1 MLNQIDLSRTD
12 LNLLALFEI
21 VLEEQHVGRAA
32 ERLRLSP
39 SAVSHGLGR
48 LRRLLNDPLFL
59 RTPKG
64 VVPTARATE
73 LSEPIADI
81 LARARNVIS
90 SAAPFDAAT
99 VDAPLHDRLGRRI
112 FDFPAGADG
121 RAGAD
126 GARYRHRDAAH
137 AAGDRHRRSGHACD
151 RPGGSPVRRYPCT
164 AFRAD
169 ALSRRNS
176 SSRPA
181 AGIHSWIRQRSPTTA
196 RCAICMIAPRGDPR
210 GPVDDLLRS
219 SGLSRR
225 IVLAVPNFML
235 GIEVIS
241 KTDLISM
248 LPKRFVAMHA
258 ERFGIAWVTA
268 PVSVGRQPVMAVA
281 PKVAMMDAGIAWLFD
296 ILAAGCRPPRT
307 LRAPGRRSTRPST
320 CRTGRIMPRAGR

>member
-21 VLEEQHVGRAA
+21 VLEERHVGRAA

-90 SAAPFDAAT
+90 TAAPFDAARST
-99 VDAPLHDRLGRRI
+99 RRFTIGSADGFSIFLPALMAELERTAPNIDIVMRHMQRESAISDLDARAIDVAVAPFDDVPGRLFARALYQEEFVVAAHRGHPFLDAPTL
-112 FDFPAGADG
+112 
-121 RAGAD
+121 
-126 GARYRHRDAAH
+126 ARYCEMRH
-137 AAGDRHRRSGHACD
+137 
-151 RPGGSPVRRYPCT
+151 
-164 AFRAD
+164 
-169 ALSRRNS
+169 L
-176 SSRPA
+176 
-181 AGIHSWIRQRSPTTA
+181 
-196 RCAICMIAPRGDPR
+196 MIAPRGDPR
-210 GPVDDLLRS
+210 GPVDDLLLS
-219 SGLSRR
+219 QHGLSRR
-225 IVLAVPNFML
+225 VVLAVPNFML
-235 GIEVIS
+235 GLDVIS

-258 ERFGIAWVTA
+258 ERFGIAWAQA
-268 PVSVGRQPVMAVA
+268 PLSIGLQPVLAVA

-296 ILAAGCRPPRT
+296 ALARAAGIAC
-307 LRAPGRRSTRPST
+307 AGDRRSP
-320 CRTGRIMPRAGR
+320 